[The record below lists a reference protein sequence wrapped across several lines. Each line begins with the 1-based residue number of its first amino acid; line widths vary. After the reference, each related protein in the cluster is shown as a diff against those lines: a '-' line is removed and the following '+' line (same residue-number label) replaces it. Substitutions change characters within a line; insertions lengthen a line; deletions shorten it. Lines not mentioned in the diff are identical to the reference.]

1 MQNVFAFYRMRV
13 AHAAAL
19 LLRSCSSALAEL
31 LVLCPHWCSLL
42 VFLTF
47 AFLVVEQYNRG
58 ALFVAALLIFALT
71 SGINGYVTGT
81 LREREGGRERE
92 REREREKES
101 DISDGVW

>member
-1 MQNVFAFYRMRV
+1 M
-13 AHAAAL
+13 
-19 LLRSCSSALAEL
+19 CSIL
-31 LVLCPHWCSLL
+31 LVLCPRWCSLL
-42 VFLTF
+42 VFLIV

-81 LREREGGRERE
+81 LSERGRGGGREGERE